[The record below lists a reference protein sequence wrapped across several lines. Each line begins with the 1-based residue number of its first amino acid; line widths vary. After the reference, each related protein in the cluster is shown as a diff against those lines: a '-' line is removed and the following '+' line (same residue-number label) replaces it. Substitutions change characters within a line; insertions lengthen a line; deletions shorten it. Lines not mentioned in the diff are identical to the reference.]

1 MESLRFGSRTFGTHQ
16 PDEVIRPTLA
26 VERSLLAAGARY
38 VGGIDE
44 VGRGALAGPVSVGV
58 CVVDASA
65 DEVPEG
71 LADSKL
77 LTAHAREALMPVVST
92 WGVARAVGHASA
104 EEIDAVGIIAA
115 LRRAAVRALES
126 LAVVPDVVILD
137 GSHDWLTRPDDIFA
151 DQSAFATPPVH
162 MMVKADQQCASVAA
176 ASVLAKVT
184 RDAIMQDLETT
195 HPGYGLASH
204 KGYAS
209 EAHRDAIRSLG
220 ASTIHRRSWN
230 LLGD

>member
-1 MESLRFGSRTFGTHQ
+1 MIH
-16 PDEVIRPTLA
+16 PTLD
-26 VERSLLAAGARY
+26 VERALLSSGARY

-58 CVVDASA
+58 FVVDASVLS
-65 DEVPEG
+65 VPVG

-77 LTAHAREALMPVVST
+77 LSARAREALMPVIAD
-92 WGVARAVGHASA
+92 WGIARAVGHASP

-115 LRRAAVRALES
+115 LRRAAVRALEA
-126 LAVVPDVVILD
+126 LTVAPDVVILD
-137 GSHDWLTRPDDIFA
+137 GSHDWLTRADDIFA
-151 DQSAFATPPVH
+151 DQAAFATPSVH

-184 RDAIMQDLETT
+184 RDAILADLETT
-195 HPGYGLASH
+195 HPGYGLAAH

-209 EAHRDAIRSLG
+209 ESHRDAIRTLG
-220 ASTIHRRSWN
+220 PSSVHRRSWN